1 MTNKQVRE
9 WVTLHKTND
18 YSTAERV
25 RITRDGEVHAYG
37 RCPNS
42 IERGWWLVGTLDSV
56 LQEARPLHPHRD
68 EGLTRKI

>member
-56 LQEARPLHPHRD
+56 LPEAR
-68 EGLTRKI
+68 